1 MTGVERKR
9 EIIINFVYYA
19 IIFALFYLFCKYAL
33 WLFLPVVIAFITAML
48 LQRPVNAIAGKTPIK
63 KGFASVICVL
73 LLLLII
79 VALFVGIGVSA
90 ANYLKDFAAYLTNL
104 FEDTESLLLRL
115 ENWSINLVRKL
126 PSAISTILAKNIR
139 EIFDGISASLSG
151 DTEKAAA
158 EAVGGAASVLNFD
171 FSWIKTPLT
180 SVLSTAKQI
189 PSMITSFLITLISSC
204 FLTADFD
211 TFKTFIKNQLSEK
224 RRKDIS
230 RAKSLLRNSFSKM
243 VKAYAMI
250 ILITF
255 SEMLIGL
262 TVLKLIGVYKSSYI
276 FIIAALT
283 AVVDI
288 LPVLGTGT
296 IIIPWAVY
304 SLFKGEIGMAVGLV
318 VIYIAISVIRQ
329 VIEPK
334 LVAGQLGLPPFV
346 TIIGMFVGLKLFGFL
361 GMFIM
366 PIMIIMVKLLNDEG
380 IIHLWKTGK
389 EVRKAEAEGEDIS
402 AGAAEEKTEAEDT
415 KENEPEEEAGNEK
428 SKK

>member
-63 KGFASVICVL
+63 KGLASVICVL

-389 EVRKAEAEGEDIS
+389 EVRKAEAAEGKPTS
-402 AGAAEEKTEAEDT
+402 AGDAEEKTEAEDA
-415 KENEPEEEAGNEK
+415 KERE
-428 SKK
+428 